1 MKKWP
6 LYIFMKFLYQ
16 EFGNPREIKNMPD
29 ELQVFRENSK
39 EYPELKYVEP
49 ESIELRISNEQKTR
63 KTRNKAPRKIDFE
76 LENKR
81 KRILGFRSEKIVEIY
96 EKRFLQ
102 RNGLKKLANEI
113 IIMSLEDDSLGF
125 DIVSYDLNER

>member
-39 EYPELKYVEP
+39 EYPELKYIEP

-63 KTRNKAPRKIDFE
+63 KT
-76 LENKR
+76 
-81 KRILGFRSEKIVEIY
+81 
-96 EKRFLQ
+96 
-102 RNGLKKLANEI
+102 
-113 IIMSLEDDSLGF
+113 
-125 DIVSYDLNER
+125 